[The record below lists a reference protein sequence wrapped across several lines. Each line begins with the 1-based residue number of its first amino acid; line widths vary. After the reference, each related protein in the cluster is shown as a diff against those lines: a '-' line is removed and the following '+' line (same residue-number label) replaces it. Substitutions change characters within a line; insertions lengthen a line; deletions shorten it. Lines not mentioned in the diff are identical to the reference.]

1 MSSPALTIRNLSKTF
16 AGNQALRG
24 FDLDL
29 APGDVHALVGQN
41 GSGKSTLIKILAGY
55 HEPDP
60 GGQVEVAG
68 QPLEFGDTEASS
80 MVGLRFVHQDLGLV
94 PTLGALDNL
103 ALGRGYITGRLGT
116 ISWGRET
123 RAGERLLRELGYQ
136 FDLSA
141 PVASLS
147 ASERTGI
154 AIVRATS
161 GWSGEAKVLV
171 LDEPT
176 ASLPAA
182 EVERLFEVIRALSE
196 RGVAIIYVS
205 HHFNEVFAICGAV
218 TVLRDGV
225 VTARRETAEL
235 DESQLIELTIGRSMA
250 AFERATAVEHHA
262 GSKSVMK
269 IRGLRGKTLGGLDL
283 DLRPG
288 EIIGVAG
295 VTGSGREEVTELIFG
310 SVERAGEVELEGEE
324 VPPGRPDVSVARGI
338 VLVPANRAAKA
349 ALTDRPVRENLTV
362 SRLAPFYRSL
372 GLDKKA
378 ERDAVDDWLERLAVV
393 PRDGEATFAT
403 LSGGN
408 QQKVIVARAL
418 RLEPRV
424 LLLDEPTQGVDVGA
438 KAGIH
443 ETVQAAANRKAGVI
457 VASTES
463 EELVSLCDRIVVLS
477 RGRLVGI
484 FEAKALSADDLT
496 EITLS
501 EHSAEQES
509 ASPAAQRRM

>member
-1 MSSPALTIRNLSKTF
+1 MSALKIRDLSKTF

-29 APGDVHALVGQN
+29 DPGEVHSLVGQN
-41 GSGKSTLIKILAGY
+41 GSGKSTLIKVLAGY
-55 HEPDP
+55 HRPDP
-60 GGQVEVAG
+60 GGMVEVAG
-68 QPLEFGDTEASS
+68 RRLEFGDTEAAAAI
-80 MVGLRFVHQDLGLV
+80 GLRFVHQDLGLV
-94 PTLGALDNL
+94 PTLGAVDNL
-103 ALGRGYITGRLGT
+103 ALGRGYITGRFGT
-116 ISWGRET
+116 ISWRREA
-123 RAGERLLRELGYQ
+123 RSGERLLRDLGYD

-141 PVASLS
+141 PISTLS

-182 EVERLFEVIRALSE
+182 EVERLFQVIRALSA

-205 HHFNEVFAICGAV
+205 HHFNEVFEICDAV

-225 VTARRETAEL
+225 VTARRPTAEL
-235 DESQLIELTIGRSMA
+235 DEQQLIELTIGRSMA
-250 AFERATAVEHHA
+250 AFERATAVEHQA
-262 GSKSVMK
+262 GSESVMK
-269 IRGLRGKTLGGLDL
+269 VRGLCGKTLRHLDL

-288 EIIGVAG
+288 EIVGIAG

-310 SVERAGEVELEGEE
+310 AVPREGQVEVGGKV
-324 VPPGRPDVSVARGI
+324 VPQGRPDVSIDRGI
-338 VLVPANRAAKA
+338 VLVPANRAEKA
-349 ALTDRPVRENLTV
+349 ALSDRPVHENLTV
-362 SRLAPFYRSL
+362 SRLSPFYRAL
-372 GLDKKA
+372 GLDRKA
-378 ERDAVDDWLERLAVV
+378 ERRSVAEWLDRLAVV
-393 PRDGEATFAT
+393 PRDGEAAFAT

-418 RLEPRV
+418 RVEPTV

-438 KAGIH
+438 KAAIH
-443 ETVQAAANRKAGVI
+443 ETVQAAAERHAGVI

-463 EELVSLCDRIVVLS
+463 EELVSLCDRIVVLA

-484 FEAKALSADDLT
+484 FDTQALSADDLT

-501 EHSAEQES
+501 DKAAERQES
-509 ASPAAQRRM
+509 AIPAAQRRV